1 MYLIMGKVNLMI
13 LFYSQVCQVGV
24 MRRGWGEERRN
35 NQQQAEWIVAWLRE
49 NGPATIRQIVG
60 ALNESRREVK
70 AHIIQRALI
79 KSPFICK
86 IGETNV
92 DGEIHSLWGFSSE

>member
-1 MYLIMGKVNLMI
+1 
-13 LFYSQVCQVGV
+13 
-24 MRRGWGEERRN
+24 MRRRWSEERRS

-60 ALNESRREVK
+60 ALNDAGREVK

-79 KSPFICK
+79 KSPFVAK
-86 IGETNV
+86 AGETNI
-92 DGEIHSLWGFSSE
+92 DGENHSLWIFSTD

>member
-1 MYLIMGKVNLMI
+1 
-13 LFYSQVCQVGV
+13 
-24 MRRGWGEERRN
+24 MRRRWSVERRN

-60 ALNESRREVK
+60 ALNDAGREVK

-79 KSPFICK
+79 KSPFVAK
-86 IGETNV
+86 AGETSV
-92 DGEIHSLWGFSSE
+92 DGEIHSLWVFSTD

>member
-86 IGETNV
+86 IGEINV

>member
-1 MYLIMGKVNLMI
+1 
-13 LFYSQVCQVGV
+13 
-24 MRRGWGEERRN
+24 MRRRWTEERRS

-60 ALNESRREVK
+60 ALNDAGREVK

-79 KSPFICK
+79 KSPFVAK
-86 IGETNV
+86 AGETNI
-92 DGEIHSLWGFSSE
+92 DGEIHSLWVFSTD

>member
-1 MYLIMGKVNLMI
+1 
-13 LFYSQVCQVGV
+13 
-24 MRRGWGEERRN
+24 MRRRWSEERRS

-60 ALNESRREVK
+60 ALNDAGREVK

-79 KSPFICK
+79 KSPFVAK
-86 IGETNV
+86 AGETNIE
-92 DGEIHSLWGFSSE
+92 GEIHSLWIFSTD

>member
-1 MYLIMGKVNLMI
+1 
-13 LFYSQVCQVGV
+13 
-24 MRRGWGEERRN
+24 MRRRWTEERRS

-60 ALNESRREVK
+60 ALNDAGREVK

-79 KSPFICK
+79 KSPFVAK
-86 IGETNV
+86 AGETNV
-92 DGEIHSLWGFSSE
+92 DGEIHSLWVFSTD

>member
-1 MYLIMGKVNLMI
+1 
-13 LFYSQVCQVGV
+13 
-24 MRRGWGEERRN
+24 MRRRWSEERRN

-60 ALNESRREVK
+60 ALNEARREVR

-79 KSPFICK
+79 KSPFVTK
-86 IGETNV
+86 AGETSI
-92 DGEIHSLWGFSSE
+92 DGEIHALWAFSSD

>member
-1 MYLIMGKVNLMI
+1 
-13 LFYSQVCQVGV
+13 
-24 MRRGWGEERRN
+24 MRRRWSERRS

-60 ALNESRREVK
+60 ALNDAGREVK

-79 KSPFICK
+79 KSPFVAK
-86 IGETNV
+86 AGETNI
-92 DGEIHSLWGFSSE
+92 DGEIHSLWIFSTD

>member
-1 MYLIMGKVNLMI
+1 
-13 LFYSQVCQVGV
+13 
-24 MRRGWGEERRN
+24 MRRRWSEERRS

-60 ALNESRREVK
+60 VLNDAGREVK

-79 KSPFICK
+79 KSPFVAK
-86 IGETNV
+86 AGETNI
-92 DGEIHSLWGFSSE
+92 DGEIHSLWIFSTD

>member
-1 MYLIMGKVNLMI
+1 
-13 LFYSQVCQVGV
+13 
-24 MRRGWGEERRN
+24 MRRRWSEERRS

-60 ALNESRREVK
+60 ALNDAGREVK

-79 KSPFICK
+79 KSPFVAK
-86 IGETNV
+86 AGETNV
-92 DGEIHSLWGFSSE
+92 DGEIHSLWIFSTD

>member
-1 MYLIMGKVNLMI
+1 
-13 LFYSQVCQVGV
+13 
-24 MRRGWGEERRN
+24 MRRRWSEERRS

-60 ALNESRREVK
+60 ALNDAGREVK

-79 KSPFICK
+79 KSPFIAK
-86 IGETNV
+86 SGETSI
-92 DGEIHSLWGFSSE
+92 DGEIHSLWIFSTD

>member
-1 MYLIMGKVNLMI
+1 
-13 LFYSQVCQVGV
+13 
-24 MRRGWGEERRN
+24 MRRRWSEERRS

-60 ALNESRREVK
+60 ALNDAGREVK

-79 KSPFICK
+79 KSPFVAK
-86 IGETNV
+86 AGETNI
-92 DGEIHSLWGFSSE
+92 DGEIHSLWVFSTD

>member
-1 MYLIMGKVNLMI
+1 
-13 LFYSQVCQVGV
+13 
-24 MRRGWGEERRN
+24 MRRRWSEERRN

-60 ALNESRREVK
+60 ALNDTGREVK

-79 KSPFICK
+79 KSPFVAK
-86 IGETNV
+86 AGETNV
-92 DGEIHSLWGFSSE
+92 DGEIHSLWVFSTD